1 MKTRRKIPV
10 TGISGCGDLF
20 FRGGFMVYSP
30 GQKSFSVNAV
40 LQPKPRLVWY
50 NGYSIETI
58 AAHLEIWFAEELQ
71 SHQRQYHHP

>member
-50 NGYSIETI
+50 NGYRIETI
-58 AAHLEIWFAEELQ
+58 AARLEILFAGELRP
-71 SHQRQYHHP
+71 RQQQHHHP

>member
-50 NGYSIETI
+50 NGYRIETI
-58 AAHLEIWFAEELQ
+58 AAHLEIWFAEELRP
-71 SHQRQYHHP
+71 RQQHHHP